1 MCRQS
6 KSMQIVFQFDIRT
19 IAVFIALT
27 FFVQAT
33 AIGAEAL
40 LIRELKQYRGV
51 TAALLANLCAAA
63 SLMLRLFANRLPEY
77 PILLLLSNALL
88 LAGPG
93 LFYIALGQFTGF
105 RYSKIFVIV
114 VIGVVVSVLAYFLYL
129 QEDTAIR
136 IIVLSLGSITLVGLL
151 IYQLWQTQKRTS
163 LRLSANL
170 MLTAFI
176 SYEVFL
182 IIRTVSL
189 IQDPPRNAASLSP
202 VQSATFLLS
211 FAISIFWSTGF
222 ILMVSQ
228 RLRNDLMEM
237 ATMDVLTRIP
247 NRRATQAFLERE
259 LARTQRHQGKFSV
272 LLIDIDNFKQVN
284 DNWGHDMGDYVL
296 LQTAGIFQSMI
307 RKQDWVGRWGGE
319 EFLMILPGPSE
330 PEALAE
336 RVRGEVAIARFGQ
349 GEAASSFGITVS
361 IGVTCSRGSEQIDEI
376 LRHADLALYQAKQT
390 KNTVSMLAS
399 ST

>member
-1 MCRQS
+1 
-6 KSMQIVFQFDIRT
+6 MQIVFQVDIRT

-33 AIGAEAL
+33 AIGAQAL
-40 LIRELKQYRGV
+40 LIREMKQYRGV
-51 TAALLANLCAAA
+51 PAAMLANLCAAA
-63 SLMLRLFANRLPEY
+63 SLMLRLFASRLPEN
-77 PILLLLSNALL
+77 PVLLLSNALL

-105 RYSKIFVIV
+105 PYSKKY
-114 VIGVVVSVLAYFLYL
+114 VVSVIAVVEILLAYFLYW
-129 QEDTAIR
+129 QDDIAMR
-136 IIVLSLGSITLVGLL
+136 IILLSLGSITLVGLL
-151 IYQLWQTQKRTS
+151 IYQLWQTQKKTS

-170 MLTAFI
+170 MLAAFA

-189 IQDPPRNAASLSP
+189 LKSPPSNASSLSP

-237 ATMDVLTRIP
+237 ATIDVLTRIP
-247 NRRATQAFLERE
+247 NRRATQIFLEKE
-259 LARTQRHQGKFSV
+259 LSRVQRNQGEFSV
-272 LLIDIDNFKQVN
+272 LLIDIDNFKHVN
-284 DNWGHDMGDYVL
+284 DNWGHEMGDHVL
-296 LQTAGIFQSMI
+296 VHTAEVFQSMI

-319 EFLMILPGPSE
+319 EFLMILPGSSE
-330 PEALAE
+330 TKVLAE
-336 RVRGEVAIARFGQ
+336 RVRREVARSIYTFGDFRFGV
-349 GEAASSFGITVS
+349 TVS
-361 IGVTCSRGSEQIDEI
+361 IGVTCVQQPIEIDQI
-376 LRHADLALYQAKQT
+376 LRDADLALYQAKRT
-390 KNTVSMLAS
+390 KNSVSVAS
-399 ST
+399 PQDDK